1 MNRFFQR
8 QGARFAKRASSFVR
22 KFFGATWW
30 RDWTRLGRSDGL
42 TSEKANYQAEYWCRK
57 YDECTILQRPVR
69 RICEDVAK
77 VQWKLKRRVRSKSA
91 LRKFVLVDVE
101 EHPLLDLLRKPNED
115 MLGTLWRE
123 MYQRYQELAGRTVV
137 HIERDEK
144 NIPNRLT
151 LIEPEKLE
159 QTPRDNAEG
168 VFRFKVNGET
178 VPVQPE
184 NVMWVVSPSASNL
197 SGHGVGLAT
206 AITREILLDEKSSDW
221 SLSIYRNGSQVG
233 AIVYVPDL
241 EDEELDRMQA
251 HYDKNHT
258 GIENV
263 GKTLFLSSEGGSSDS
278 KSPVSVT
285 KMGTAH
291 RELDYT
297 ASKQALADR
306 VRENWGVPPELV
318 GDVKN
323 SNRASMVG
331 ADFIHQS
338 TNILYRLLR
347 MAEELN
353 ERLVPLFG
361 EPDLVLVFE
370 NPVKEEAEF
379 RHRALLEGVK
389 NGAANRDEWRADR
402 QLDPMAGKLGAA
414 VSLPLNMHHVD
425 VDGNALLQPD
435 HNAPEPLEED
445 DAAQVE
451 MQPLLER
458 VARIEATLKGLK
470 W

>member
-1 MNRFFQR
+1 MNRFFERQR
-8 QGARFAKRASSFVR
+8 ARLAKRASSFVR

-30 RDWTRLGRSDGL
+30 RDWSRLGRAGGL
-42 TSEKANYQAEYWCRK
+42 SAEKANYDADYWCRK
-57 YDECTILQRPVR
+57 YDESSILQRPVR

-77 VQWKLKRRVRSKSA
+77 VRWSLKRRVRRRGR
-91 LRKFVLVDVE
+91 LRGHVLVDVDS
-101 EHPLLDLLRKPNED
+101 HPLLDLLKKPND
-115 MLGTLWRE
+115 DTLGIQFRE
-123 MYQRYQELAGRTVV
+123 LYQRYQELAGRTVV
-137 HIERDEK
+137 YIQRDDAGT
-144 NIPNRLT
+144 PNRLT
-151 LIEPEKLE
+151 LIEPSKLKE
-159 QTPRDNAEG
+159 TPRDNRER
-168 VFRFKVNGET
+168 VFRFEHNSE
-178 VPVQPE
+178 PIEARPE
-184 NVMWVVSPSASNL
+184 DVMFVVAPSASDL
-197 SGHGVGLAT
+197 AGLGVGLAT
-206 AITREILLDEKSSDW
+206 AVTREILLDEKSSDW

-241 EDEELDRMQA
+241 EDDELEKMQA
-251 HYDKNHT
+251 HWDKNHT
-258 GIENV
+258 GLNNV
-263 GKTLFLSSEGGSSDS
+263 GKTLFLSSEGGSGDS
-278 KSPVSVT
+278 RSPVSVT

-291 RELDYT
+291 RELDYVK
-297 ASKQALADR
+297 SKAALADR

-361 EPDLVLVFE
+361 DPDLVLVFE

-389 NGAANRDEWRADR
+389 NGAAHRDEWRADR
-402 QLDPMAGKLGAA
+402 QLDPMPGKLGTA
-414 VSLPLNMHHVD
+414 VSLPLNMAHVD
-425 VDGNALLQPD
+425 QDGRPVIKPD
-435 HNAPEPLEED
+435 YSAREPREEN
-445 DAAQVE
+445 DAELVQME
-451 MQPLLER
+451 PLLER
-458 VARIEATLKGLK
+458 VARIEANLKGLR